1 MSTLVVLFF
10 FSSRRRH
17 TRCVLV
23 TGVQTCALP
32 ISGIVQGALTGD
44 AGGMLRRIGLELPV
58 SILGMVGLVTITQIL
73 IRVTD
78 ALSGQ
83 VLDNFQDD
91 IASFSAVV
99 ATLSH
104 LSGGPASAFVVFVL
118 GLVSVLAGL
127 VLVAELVVRAALIY
141 IVVALAP
148 LVFAARLWPATKGAS
163 RKLLDLLVA
172 LIVSKLV
179 IAVALA
185 VAAAAAVGSGSGSEV
200 TALPEPEV
208 FAEDPGGSVTN
219 AVGILLTAAA
229 AFGVSAFSPLL
240 IARLLPMT
248 EAAVVAQGIKG
259 GPMRAG
265 HQGMMMANT
274 AQDRTST
281 RLNSSH

>member
-1 MSTLVVLFF
+1 MRISDW
-10 FSSRRRH
+10 SSDV
-17 TRCVLV
+17 C
-23 TGVQTCALP
+23 
-32 ISGIVQGALTGD
+32 S
-44 AGGMLRRIGLELPV
+44 
-58 SILGMVGLVTITQIL
+58 S
-73 IRVTD
+73 
-78 ALSGQ
+78 
-83 VLDNFQDD
+83 
-91 IASFSAVV
+91 
-99 ATLSH
+99 
-104 LSGGPASAFVVFVL
+104 
-118 GLVSVLAGL
+118 
-127 VLVAELVVRAALIY
+127 
-141 IVVALAP
+141 
-148 LVFAARLWPATKGAS
+148 
-163 RKLLDLLVA
+163 DL
-172 LIVSKLV
+172 
-179 IAVALA
+179 VALA
-185 VAAAAAVGSGSGSEV
+185 VAAAAAVGAGSGAEV